1 MIHSD
6 TEDVEAAVASPRRS
20 ELLCFASDKTNS
32 MAIDDIV
39 KIITDFYKDDEIIV
53 ARDLLDD
60 CYPSQR
66 MPRRKGADR
75 LRATAEDIVKC
86 LLKRNSCLPV
96 FYAVDISRLPP
107 VDASHCD
114 VAAILR
120 EISALRNEVRAVSKL
135 REEVEQ
141 LRNMLQ
147 MQGGGLDKEPSVKQ
161 GNSLVSAA
169 APAAPAS
176 HVVNSK
182 PLFADLAALLGSE
195 GGMNNVPAKK
205 KVQRK
210 PTIGSSNSN
219 MHIKSVSTTRT
230 VDIFVSRL
238 LPTTAAAELIDSVHS
253 IKADINVHE
262 VSCHKLPSRYKELY
276 SSFHVEVRVKADDIK
291 HALDTFMSPEAWP
304 VGVIVR
310 RYFKP
315 KPKDGSQSE
324 TQSNLI

>member
-6 TEDVEAAVASPRRS
+6 TEVVEAAVASPRRS

-53 ARDLLDD
+53 ARDLLDE
-60 CYPSQR
+60 CIPSQR

-75 LRATAEDIVKC
+75 LRATVEDIVKC
-86 LLKRNSCLPV
+86 LLKPSPCLPV

-107 VDASHCD
+107 VDVSHCD
-114 VAAILR
+114 VAAILK
-120 EISALRNEVRAVSKL
+120 EISALRNEVRAVAKL

-147 MQGGGLDKEPSVKQ
+147 MQDGGLDKESSSVKQ
-161 GNSLVSAA
+161 GNSLASAA
-169 APAAPAS
+169 APPS

-182 PLFADLAALLGSE
+182 PLFAEMAALLSSE
-195 GGMNNVPAKK
+195 GGSNNFSAKK
-205 KVQRK
+205 KVLRK
-210 PTIGSSNSN
+210 PTIGSSSSN

-238 LPTTAAAELIDSVHS
+238 LPTTTAAELIDSVHS

-291 HALDTFMSPEAWP
+291 KALDSFMSSEAWP

-315 KPKDGSQSE
+315 KPKDGSQPE